1 MTPANEPTAQ
11 PIAKRNL
18 TIPEAVEASGSSR
31 SAIYSALKLG
41 KLRARKLGRRT
52 YIPVIELD
60 RFLAELPEY
69 RAAA

>member
-1 MTPANEPTAQ
+1 MKAADEQNAQ
-11 PIAKRNL
+11 PITKRNL
-18 TIPEAVEASGSSR
+18 TILEAVEASGSSR

-52 YIPVIELD
+52 YIPVVELD